1 MALSTQWDIEK
12 ILNQTAIRE
21 AVGQPPLQRDAI
33 AGSIYASNLAARED
47 AFNKAREY
55 NRYLEDQR
63 QFNISD
69 QARREELD
77 LKDKQATNSLI
88 GSAVSGL
95 GQAAITAPM
104 AYKAMSDMGW
114 LGGAKELTTSEII
127 KQYEQEGIRQG
138 LTDVERMYGQDIVT
152 AGYSPQAEA
161 VGMDIG
167 ATNAIESAGETAWY
181 SSTNPTG
188 AASPLTRGIYGAGAG
203 IGASLLTNWAM
214 REMDIGGRN
223 ERDYATNI
231 AGGAAA
237 GFTSFGPIGAAVG
250 AVAGGVLSIIG
261 EESVICTELFKQGY
275 ISKEFHKKESLY
287 GFMVDYNCMEGYHKI
302 AKPIVKLM
310 KKSPLFAKCIYYI
323 SRPVLN
329 EMASQVDT
337 NYNGSLIGSLCL
349 KVLKPICKY
358 VGKSKS
364 GGMSCLMQS

>member
-12 ILNQTAIRE
+12 ILNQTATRE

-114 LGGAKELTTSEII
+114 LGSNAVNASADAALASNAGQAAATGSRAIATS
-127 KQYEQEGIRQG
+127 
-138 LTDVERMYGQDIVT
+138 
-152 AGYSPQAEA
+152 A
-161 VGMDIG
+161 VPAG
-167 ATNAIESAGETAWY
+167 ATEGTLAGTATTGSGLSLSSAV
-181 SSTNPTG
+181 
-188 AASPLTRGIYGAGAG
+188 YGAGAG

>member
-12 ILNQTAIRE
+12 ILNQTATRE

-55 NRYLEDQR
+55 NRYLESDRQLKENQR

-114 LGGAKELTTSEII
+114 LGSNAVNAGADAALAANA
-127 KQYEQEGIRQG
+127 
-138 LTDVERMYGQDIVT
+138 GQAAAT
-152 AGYSPQAEA
+152 GS
-161 VGMDIG
+161 G
-167 ATNAIESAGETAWY
+167 AIATSAGEMAAYVPAGATEGTLAGTATTGSGLSL
-181 SSTNPTG
+181 SS
-188 AASPLTRGIYGAGAG
+188 AVYGAGAG